1 MVNSKDNVI
10 PLKAA
15 KPSTAP
21 PKLRN
26 KQVLEE
32 PVHKPVNQLPR
43 GIQAVHLLLS
53 KVLQQGMS
61 QFFSQS
67 DDALFERAEI
77 ASSNL
82 EQSSYF
88 EAMRTLR
95 MAKSN
100 VAQSMFESLRSSFV
114 ELERT
119 SSVKPGALSV
129 YDNEDLCAD
138 DVQLVSED
146 ALEEEVAIKSMVG
159 AHRQQHQQ
167 NLDHLW
173 RRCFHL
179 LGKKGED
186 NATRLPCDVE
196 KLTQCFADQ
205 LDALSVAIKIKLL
218 LLKIFERSVL
228 QQLGNAYALLNQRMA
243 EQGVLPDL
251 QRQISRERR
260 AKLNTRRARVRHDTQ
275 VQGQALGD
283 LHQLMDDD
291 TALIP
296 TLNSKVE
303 ENSLTT
309 QQLGQ
314 ILASFQGQ
322 QANMA
327 MQTQDDSRALS
338 EKLSQ
343 LLMSQGHVSQLDR
356 NIINLVH
363 MLFEYIWEDP
373 NLAAPMRAVLS
384 RMQIPLL
391 KVALADA
398 AFLQAGSHP
407 ARQLLNEM
415 ARCALGWEEP
425 EDAERRKQDA
435 LLQQLELIVQRV
447 QDEFVED
454 VSIFTELHQ
463 QLRKFLDREQRRAEL
478 VAQRTVDQVRGE
490 ALSTQ
495 AKAAVTEALGK
506 TCEGL
511 PNVGQALL
519 RQAWSRVLQMVYLKQ
534 GADSVA
540 WSEKLDLAEQLAT
553 ILRNCTQENKEAELA
568 LLVRQMETDL
578 TDVGLD
584 SFQSR
589 GWFEAI
595 EHYVREQRPRQ
606 EISADLDFACADSA
620 ESEILLAEEEPS
632 LSPEAPAAERAEDA
646 QEEVPAEA
654 AERESLSPSDPA
666 MRQARRL
673 SQGAW
678 LQWIEEGISQ
688 RCRLA
693 AILPSVGRY
702 VFVSR
707 QGKKVLELGLD
718 ELAWAIKDE
727 KLSVLNDGQLF
738 DRALQTVIG
747 DMRRRKQ

>member
-26 KQVLEE
+26 KQALED
-32 PVHKPVNQLPR
+32 PVHKPVSQLPR

-53 KVLQQGMS
+53 KVLQQGAS
-61 QFFSQS
+61 QFFNQS

-82 EQSSYF
+82 EQNGYF

-95 MAKSN
+95 MAKTSL
-100 VAQSMFESLRSSFV
+100 AQSLFETLRNSFV
-114 ELERT
+114 ELQR
-119 SSVKPGALSV
+119 SSVAQAGRLSV

-138 DVQLVSED
+138 DVQLVSEE
-146 ALEEEVAIKSMVG
+146 AFEEEVAIKSMVT

-186 NATRLPCDVE
+186 NASRLPCDVE

-205 LDALSVAIKIKLL
+205 LDALSITIKIKLL

-260 AKLNTRRARVRHDTQ
+260 AKLNTRRTRVRHDTQ
-275 VQGQALGD
+275 VQGQALGE

-296 TLNSKVE
+296 TLNSKIE
-303 ENSLTT
+303 ESSLST

-314 ILASFQGQ
+314 ILAGFQGQ

-327 MQTQDDSRALS
+327 LQTQEDSRALS

-373 NLAAPMRAVLS
+373 NLASAMRAVLS

-435 LLQQLELIVQRV
+435 LLQQLEMIVQRV
-447 QDEFVED
+447 QDEFVDD

-490 ALSTQ
+490 ALATQ
-495 AKAAVTEALGK
+495 AKTAVDDVLK
-506 TCEGL
+506 NVCEGL
-511 PNVGQALL
+511 PVVGRTLL
-519 RQAWSRVLQMVYLKQ
+519 KDAWARVLQMVYLKQ
-534 GADSVA
+534 GADSIA
-540 WSEKLDLAEQLAT
+540 WSEKLDLADQLASL
-553 ILRNCTQENKEAELA
+553 LRNCTESNSEAELA
-568 LLVRQMETDL
+568 LLVQKMESDL
-578 TDVGLD
+578 ADVGMD

-589 GWFEAI
+589 AWFEAI
-595 EHYVREQRPRQ
+595 EVYVREQRPRRDV
-606 EISADLDFACADSA
+606 SADLDFACADNA
-620 ESEILLAEEEPS
+620 ESEILVADEELAETADS
-632 LSPEAPAAERAEDA
+632 NAS
-646 QEEVPAEA
+646 QESVPALEEA
-654 AERESLSPSDPA
+654 LPARENLSPSDPS

-678 LQWIEEGISQ
+678 LQWVEDGNSQ

-718 ELAWAIKDE
+718 DLAWAIKDGR
-727 KLSVLNDGQLF
+727 LSVLNDGQLF

>member
-26 KQVLEE
+26 KQALDE
-32 PVHKPVNQLPR
+32 PVHKPVSQLPR

-61 QFFSQS
+61 QFFNQS

-77 ASSNL
+77 AGNNQ
-82 EQSSYF
+82 EQSQYF
-88 EAMRTLR
+88 EAMRALRMSKATLAQSLFETLR
-95 MAKSN
+95 N
-100 VAQSMFESLRSSFV
+100 SFV
-114 ELERT
+114 ELQRT
-119 SSVKPGALSV
+119 SSTQPGTLSV

-138 DVQLVSED
+138 DVQLVSEE
-146 ALEEEVAIKSMVG
+146 AFEEEVAIKSMVT

-186 NATRLPCDVE
+186 NANRLPCDVE
-196 KLTQCFADQ
+196 KLTQCFAGQ
-205 LDALSVAIKIKLL
+205 LDALSVAISIKLL

-260 AKLNTRRARVRHDTQ
+260 AKLNTRRTRVRHDTQ
-275 VQGQALGD
+275 VQGHALGD

-291 TALIP
+291 TSLIP
-296 TLNSKVE
+296 TLNNKIE
-303 ENSLTT
+303 ESSLST

-314 ILASFQGQ
+314 ILAGFQGQ
-322 QANMA
+322 QASMA
-327 MQTQDDSRALS
+327 LQTQEDSRALS

-435 LLQQLELIVQRV
+435 LLQQLEMIVQRV
-447 QDEFVED
+447 QDEFVDD

-490 ALSTQ
+490 ALTTQ
-495 AKAAVTEALGK
+495 AKAAVSDVLNKA
-506 TCEGL
+506 CEGL
-511 PNVGQALL
+511 PGVGQALL
-519 RQAWSRVLQMVYLKQ
+519 REAWARVLQMVYLKQ

-540 WSEKLDLAEQLAT
+540 WSEKLDMAEQLAT
-553 ILRNCTQENKEAELA
+553 LLRNCTQSNSEAELA
-568 LLVRQMETDL
+568 LLVQKMEGDL
-578 TDVGLD
+578 ADVGLD

-589 GWFEAI
+589 AWFEAV
-595 EHYVREQRPRQ
+595 ENHVREQRPRRDV
-606 EISADLDFACADSA
+606 SADLDFACAENA
-620 ESEILLAEEEPS
+620 ESGILLAEDDVS
-632 LSPEAPAAERAEDA
+632 LNPEAPSSEASEAPEET
-646 QEEVPAEA
+646 QEEHVVA
-654 AERESLSPSDPA
+654 RESLSPGDPA

-678 LQWIEEGISQ
+678 LQWVEDGNSQ

-718 ELAWAIKDE
+718 DLAWAIKDG